1 MFLHQ
6 RLSER
11 GAPAASRFGAEIQS
25 LGVSQG
31 PLQRDPLP
39 FPGFKPLR
47 SAGPRGALSD
57 LKLHLGYI
65 NCCNEFCKLLWQFPN
80 DASPVGFFGFFVLFC
95 FCFLFFLFF
104 FFLISGA
111 PWGVDKNPEKTDL
124 PRAPQLLR
132 GKLGTHTR
140 GTQIQILCPCHHHPW
155 APSLTSGV
163 QRVEMSNRNLRCSPW
178 LPSKSKD
185 QERNN
190 CLTTSHPFR
199 FPTFVME
206 KNGIP
211 LSL

>member
-1 MFLHQ
+1 MSACLFLLSGLFVFQLPLSLLNMFLHQ

-80 DASPVGFFGFFVLFC
+80 DASPVGFFGFF
-95 FCFLFFLFF
+95 FF
-104 FFLISGA
+104 
-111 PWGVDKNPEKTDL
+111 
-124 PRAPQLLR
+124 
-132 GKLGTHTR
+132 
-140 GTQIQILCPCHHHPW
+140 
-155 APSLTSGV
+155 
-163 QRVEMSNRNLRCSPW
+163 NL
-178 LPSKSKD
+178 
-185 QERNN
+185 
-190 CLTTSHPFR
+190 
-199 FPTFVME
+199 
-206 KNGIP
+206 
-211 LSL
+211 